1 VRVVTLLPAATE
13 IVAAL
18 GAVDQLVG
26 ISHECDYP
34 DAVRKLPRVTAT
46 PIDVQ
51 QPGALIDAGVRRLSR
66 AGEPVIGIN
75 AAQLSML
82 APDLIITQNVCEVC
96 AVADG
101 QVHHLAT
108 TVEGAPRVVSLGAP
122 DLEGIWTDVR
132 RIGSALDVED
142 QAQKLVAG
150 LQSRIAALR
159 ARTSGGTTRRI
170 LCFEWLDPLY
180 IAGHWIPELVSAAG
194 GKDVGARPGDR
205 SARANWSEL
214 PQLLPDHIIV
224 MLCGFGIERA
234 RAELCAL
241 RDSMALELMRRVPTW
256 IIDGNAFT
264 SRPGPRVVEAA
275 ELIHSAIC
283 GKPSVNLERWRP
295 AC

>member
-26 ISHECDYP
+26 VSHECDYP
-34 DAVRKLPRVTAT
+34 DAVRELPRVTAT

-51 QPGALIDAGVRRLSR
+51 QPGALIDAEVRRLSH
-66 AGEPVIGIN
+66 AGEPVIGIDI
-75 AAQLSML
+75 AQLSKL
-82 APDLIITQNVCEVC
+82 APDLIITQNLCEVC

-101 QVHHLAT
+101 QVHRLAT
-108 TVEGAPRVVSLGAP
+108 TVEAAPRVVSLGAR

-132 RIGSALDVED
+132 TIGSALDLED
-142 QAQKLVAG
+142 QAENLVAD
-150 LQSRIAALR
+150 LQTRIAALR
-159 ARTSGGTTRRI
+159 ARTSGTTSRI
-170 LCFEWLDPLY
+170 LCIEWLDPLY

-194 GKDVGARPGDR
+194 GRDVGAQPGSH
-205 SARANWSEL
+205 SALTEWREL
-214 PQLLPDHIIV
+214 PKLRPDHIVV
-224 MLCGFGIERA
+224 MLCGFGIERS
-234 RAELCAL
+234 RAELDAL
-241 RDSMALELMRRVPTW
+241 RDSTALELMRRVPTW

-264 SRPGPRVVEAA
+264 SRPGPRVVDAA

-283 GKPSVNLERWRP
+283 GKPPVNLERWGP